1 MCSTSVCDLEDVPL
15 DDDDPDSLEF
25 KILAFYAKH
34 HVFKRPP
41 AVTSPKMLRT
51 RSLSQQG
58 LGNRSAES
66 WTQVWPYR
74 NSSSSEKDINLGK
87 RKYSWRAL
95 FGVTEKEEEP
105 QSSPREIR
113 AEAQG
118 LVEFQ
123 SEGPVIPQAGHR
135 GQQWSKSLSNVA
147 QHMESEAVDPRVA
160 SIANR
165 VSEIVYSWPPLEE
178 TQGRRFKFK
187 DTFRAQGL
195 QLQSGRSE
203 PRAATSKKDS
213 EDEIIAKLVEI
224 LKYSGDQLEKQ
235 LKKDKDL
242 MSSFKDGLSYP
253 VFKTIT
259 DQFLKCVDTRG
270 ESEAKAQG
278 FKAALAIDAMA
289 KLTAIDN
296 HPMNRV
302 LGFGAKY
309 LKENFSSW
317 VQQHGGWEKILGISL
332 EEVD

>member
-15 DDDDPDSLEF
+15 DDDDPDSIEF
-25 KILAFYAKH
+25 KILAFYARH
-34 HVFKRPP
+34 HVFKSSP
-41 AVTSPKMLRT
+41 AVNSPKMLRK
-51 RSLSQQG
+51 SLSLQQG
-58 LGNRSAES
+58 GGWPVES
-66 WTQVWPYR
+66 WTQVSRPCR
-74 NSSSSEKDINLGK
+74 DSSSSEKHINLSK
-87 RKYSWRAL
+87 KKYSLRAL

-113 AEAQG
+113 LQGSRPAECQG
-118 LVEFQ
+118 HMH
-123 SEGPVIPQAGHR
+123 S
-135 GQQWSKSLSNVA
+135 QQWSRSLSTVA
-147 QHMESEAVDPRVA
+147 QRRGNEAVDPKIV

-165 VSEIVYSWPPLEE
+165 VAEIVYSWPPLEV
-178 TQGRRFKFK
+178 QGRRFKIKGNF
-187 DTFRAQGL
+187 TSQSFQFQLEGL
-195 QLQSGRSE
+195 EHRG
-203 PRAATSKKDS
+203 ATSKKDG
-213 EDEIIAKLVEI
+213 EDPVIAKIVEL
-224 LKYSGDQLEKQ
+224 LKYSGDQLEIE

-242 MSSFKDGLSYP
+242 MSSFQDGLSYP

-259 DQFLKCVDTRG
+259 DQFLKGVDTRG
-270 ESEAKAQG
+270 ESEVKAQG

-309 LKENFSSW
+309 LIENFSPW